1 MILLN
6 SKEISNKIYEV
17 LISNTDNTDK
27 NSKDKILIGIQV
39 MVINI
44 SKLIQLLII
53 SILFGTLKETLCVF
67 FSFALVR
74 KSAGGIHA
82 KTSLKCSIYTIFL
95 MQIVVIISKVVILE
109 EITYFMIYIIINYFV
124 FKYAPRDTNINPINS
139 SLDRRKLKV
148 ATLRTV
154 NLIFLGIA
162 ILDIN
167 IYKTFIVGGVC
178 LAVLSIT
185 PICEKINLKIL

>member
-1 MILLN
+1 MISLN
-6 SKEISNKIYEV
+6 SKEISYKIYEV

-27 NSKDKILIGIQV
+27 YSKDKILIGIQV

-95 MQIVVIISKVVILE
+95 MQIVVMISKVIILE
-109 EITYFMIYIIINYFV
+109 KITYFTIYIIINYFV
-124 FKYAPRDTNINPINS
+124 FKYAPRDTNINPINTG
-139 SLDRRKLKV
+139 LERRKLKI
-148 ATLRTV
+148 ATLRNV
-154 NLIFLGIA
+154 NLIFVCIA

-178 LAVLSIT
+178 LAVLSII